1 MHLKLALGLIG
12 SAFQV
17 ANSALGQIMETNQP
31 AFAAEW
37 RVTGFIRQG
46 QCQEASIERTGLMPR
61 FVREGDRLPGNVI
74 VVDVDYDQRSVRLS
88 DGKETAVIRAENYM
102 ASAPVPAPPKGS
114 GLFQQQK
121 EGGPPGAA
129 PGVAGA
135 NVAVQQATAVRGP
148 DGKWN
153 IQFPNGRSYDMQGY
167 IERHGGVKGSIQH
180 VQELMANETDPE
192 RLGYRKEQ
200 LKALKAMQAAGMR

>member
-1 MHLKLALGLIG
+1 MKKWLWILG
-12 SAFQV
+12 V
-17 ANSALGQIMETNQP
+17 PVTSALAQIMETNQP

-46 QCQEASIERTGLMPR
+46 QYQEASIERTGLMPR
-61 FVREGDRLPGNVI
+61 YVREGDRLPGNVI
-74 VVDVDYDQRSVRLS
+74 VTEVDYDQRSVRLS

-102 ASAPVPAPPKGS
+102 APPPAPPKGTA
-114 GLFQQQK
+114 LFNQQK
-121 EGGPPGAA
+121 MGGPPGSKTA
-129 PGVAGA
+129 PGVAGS
-135 NVAVQQATAVRGP
+135 NVTVQQATAVRGP

-167 IERHGGVKGSIQH
+167 IGRHGGVKGSIQH